1 MLLNGNYRIVLAS
14 QSPRRRQLLE
24 QAGLP
29 FVVRAREVDESY
41 PDDMPAHEVPV
52 YLAQKKAAA
61 MHEFLEHPDDILLT
75 ADSVVILDG
84 TIYGKPTDADDARNI
99 LSQLSGRTHQ
109 VITGVCLTTA
119 ETTIAFGDLTLVT
132 FATISA
138 EEIEHYIH
146 QYQPYDK
153 AGAYAIQEW
162 IGLCK
167 IEKIE
172 GTYANVM
179 GLPVQRVWKALEQLR
194 P

>member
-1 MLLNGNYRIVLAS
+1 MLAS

-119 ETTIAFGDLTLVT
+119 ETTVAFGDLTLVT

-179 GLPVQRVWKALEQLR
+179 GLPVQRVWQALEQLR